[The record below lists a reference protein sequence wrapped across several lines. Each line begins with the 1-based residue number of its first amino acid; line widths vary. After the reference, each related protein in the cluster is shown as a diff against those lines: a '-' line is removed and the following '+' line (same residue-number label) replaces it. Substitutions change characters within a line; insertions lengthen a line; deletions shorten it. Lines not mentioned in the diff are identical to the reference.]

1 MSVSGLGQQKLISSH
16 KCCLF
21 SIALYIFHLSAAQGK
36 NKIEISG
43 APFSQLCSAPRT
55 NSSTAYRFLTRETL
69 QRSFTESPP
78 LTAQPQSALSLSLS
92 LSVAHVLA
100 LSLLTLTA
108 KASPKQNKLS
118 QQRER
123 AESSR
128 AEEKLTAEGRRRS
141 SPSPSAVKSSAAS
154 GTTNWTLPCFVYR
167 GPEE

>member
-1 MSVSGLGQQKLISSH
+1 MHFTFFTCPQRRE
-16 KCCLF
+16 
-21 SIALYIFHLSAAQGK
+21 

-43 APFSQLCSAPRT
+43 APFSQLSTAPRT